1 MSETDLSKG
10 SQSKILTIKSEENSD
25 TLVGGLPSVSAEPE
39 SRKKNEINSNDTED
53 ENSNQSPSNKNDN
66 EDNSNKKQRTNYRD
80 PARLANIKAAIDFLL
95 QQENAEDETTNT
107 FKNKNLKEVSRQFKI
122 PYNTLRDNLK

>member
-1 MSETDLSKG
+1 MSATDLSKG
-10 SQSKILTIKSEENSD
+10 SQSKILTIKSEENSG
-25 TLVGGLPSVSAEPE
+25 TGVPSVSAEPE
-39 SRKKNEINSNDTED
+39 SRKRNEINSNDTED

-107 FKNKNLKEVSRQFKI
+107 FKNKNLKEVYRQFKI
-122 PYNTLRDNLK
+122 PYNTLRDNFLRY